1 MIGAING
8 TNATAQIT
16 GMGQR
21 PDPAKA
27 MAPVADLLGTDVES
41 LREQLHGG
49 TSLSELAEAR
59 GIDRQQLLDA
69 ISQGLQDAAPA
80 GAAGPPGGIA
90 GLAERIADRTGPP
103 GPPGPPPGG
112 RPPGAGE
119 PSAGLA
125 SLAEL
130 LGTDEDTLR
139 EQLSSGLA
147 NLESLLGGSSAY
159 TQDQTWSLRQGLG
172 VDTRA

>member
-1 MIGAING
+1 MIGAIHG

-27 MAPVADLLGTDVES
+27 MAPVADLLGTDVEA
-41 LREQLHGG
+41 LREQMQGG
-49 TSLSELAEAR
+49 RSLSELAEAQ

-69 ISQGLQDAAPA
+69 ITQGLQSAAPA
-80 GAAGPPGGIA
+80 GAPEPPGGLS
-90 GLAERIADRTGPP
+90 GFAERIADRAGPAGPP
-103 GPPGPPPGG
+103 AGGPPPGG
-112 RPPGAGE
+112 AEQGG
-119 PSAGLA
+119 GIA

-139 EQLSSGLA
+139 TQLSSGLA
-147 NLESLLGGSSAY
+147 SLESLLGGSSAY
-159 TQDQTWSLRQGLG
+159 SQDQTWSLRQGLD

>member
-8 TNATAQIT
+8 TNATAQVT

-27 MAPVADLLGTDVES
+27 MAPVADLLGTDVTA
-41 LREQLHGG
+41 LREQLQGG
-49 TSLSELAEAR
+49 SSLSELAEAQ
-59 GIDRQQLLDA
+59 GIDRQELLDA
-69 ISQGLQDAAPA
+69 ITQGLQDAAPA
-80 GAAGPPGGIA
+80 GAPEPPGGIA
-90 GLAERIADRTGPP
+90 GIAERIADRAGPP
-103 GPPGPPPGG
+103 GPPHGAPPAGG
-112 RPPGAGE
+112 TGQNGAI
-119 PSAGLA
+119 A

-139 EQLSSGLA
+139 EQLSSGLSS
-147 NLESLLGGSSAY
+147 LESLLGGASAY

>member
-16 GMGQR
+16 GTSQR

-41 LREQLHGG
+41 LREQLQGG
-49 TSLSELAEAR
+49 SSLSDLADAQ
-59 GIDRQQLLDA
+59 GVDRQQLLDA
-69 ISQGLQDAAPA
+69 IAQGLQDAAPA
-80 GAAGPPGGIA
+80 GAPEPPGGLS

-103 GPPGPPPGG
+103 GPGGPPPGPPPGG
-112 RPPGAGE
+112 SEQASGV
-119 PSAGLA
+119 A

-130 LGTDEDTLR
+130 LGTDEETLR

-147 NLESLLGGSSAY
+147 DLDALLGSSSAY
-159 TQDQTWSLRQGLG
+159 TQDQTWSLRQGLD

>member
-1 MIGAING
+1 MIGAIGG

-41 LREQLHGG
+41 LREQLQGG
-49 TSLSELAEAR
+49 SSLSDLADAQ
-59 GIDRQQLLDA
+59 GIDRQQLLDTIA
-69 ISQGLQDAAPA
+69 QGLQEAAPA
-80 GAAGPPGGIA
+80 GAPEPPGGLS

-103 GPPGPPPGG
+103 GAGGPPPGG
-112 RPPGAGE
+112 AEQTNGI
-119 PSAGLA
+119 A

-130 LGTDEDTLR
+130 LGTDEETLR

-147 NLESLLGGSSAY
+147 NLEELLGGASAY
-159 TQDQTWSLRQGLG
+159 TQDQTWSLRQGVS